1 MRKKCLMLQ
10 ASKILICIS
19 HQLSVNHIKRS
30 SSTFITRSFVM
41 TVNRFIGNASL
52 LCVDRREE
60 ESPGIKV
67 VWEDLEVVETIIRL
81 SNLLEYLTPKEEG

>member
-1 MRKKCLMLQ
+1 MRQKCLMLQ
-10 ASKILICIS
+10 ASKIIICIS
-19 HQLSVNHIKRS
+19 HQLSVNHIKRR
-30 SSTFITRSFVM
+30 STFIARSFVM

-67 VWEDLEVVETIIRL
+67 VWEDLKVVETIIRL
-81 SNLLEYLTPKEEG
+81 SNLLEHLTPKEEG

>member
-1 MRKKCLMLQ
+1 
-10 ASKILICIS
+10 
-19 HQLSVNHIKRS
+19 
-30 SSTFITRSFVM
+30 M